1 MACRPDRGI
10 SRRTGRARGLWRCL
24 DVQHLIGIVTRMK
37 PNFLIV
43 GGQRCGSTWLDSAL
57 RGHPEI
63 FLPSRKQSYFFD
75 LNYHQGIDWYLE
87 RFAEAQSLHKAIGEV
102 ATGYCLLHA
111 VPRVARHLPDA
122 KLVMSVRNPV
132 DRAHS
137 YYQSRAVVR
146 GWSSFAEALAAEPE
160 ILERGRY
167 IEQIEA
173 LLSAYPRDSLLVV
186 NYERLS
192 LDGHAFLRQIFGFIG
207 VATSHR
213 SPQVGKVVQT
223 AAFPGL
229 RRTLRRV
236 GAGGV
241 IDMVS
246 KGPLG
251 DPLRRFLARPNARRY
266 PPMPAP
272 LRAELCAYFAPFN
285 ERFARFTGW
294 DLAHWSR

>member
-1 MACRPDRGI
+1 MDRGP
-10 SRRTGRARGLWRCL
+10 GLD
-24 DVQHLIGIVTRMK
+24 DVEQLIGSTTRMQ
-37 PNFLIV
+37 PNFLVV

-57 RGHPEI
+57 RGHPDI

-75 LNYHQGIDWYLE
+75 INYHQGIDWYLE
-87 RFAEAQSLHKAIGEV
+87 RFAEAQPRHKAIGEV
-102 ATGYCLLHA
+102 ATGYCLPHA

-132 DRAHS
+132 ERAYS
-137 YYQSRAVVR
+137 YYQSRAIVR

-160 ILERGRY
+160 ILDRGRY

-173 LLSAYPRDSLLVV
+173 LLGAYPRDRLLVV
-186 NYERLS
+186 NFERLS
-192 LDGHAFLRQIFGFIG
+192 RDGDAYLEQIFDFIG
-207 VATSHR
+207 VDTSYR

-229 RRTLRRV
+229 RRTLRRF

-241 IDMVS
+241 IEVVGKS
-246 KGPLG
+246 PLG
-251 DPLRRFLARPNARRY
+251 DPIRRFLTRPSARRY

-272 LRAELCAYFAPFN
+272 LRAELCAYFAPYN
-285 ERFARFTGW
+285 ERLARFTGW
-294 DLAHWSR
+294 DLEHWDR